1 MAKPPPKPPRELSLE
16 EAMSSL
22 GVSEKTIRKYIKLKR
37 LKAVKVGKRWFID
50 EASLELMRRIVQDEP
65 LVTTAKSS
73 TVKARHVAPTSAN
86 AMAVHG
92 LACYR
97 LFLAASSQFHFD
109 QEEAEIAAYFRLQSR
124 DTLALLGAGYYGYG
138 RSKTI
143 AYEQAR
149 AAIGKILG
157 ILASDPEMY
166 RRHQVV
172 AELLEKDVLPAFG
185 ALMRKLETK
194 GTQTQHR
201 REVSDPHRGS
211 GGSALETD
219 RVP

>member
-50 EASLELMRRIVQDEP
+50 EASLDLMRRIVQDEP
-65 LVTTAKSS
+65 LVTTAKSA
-73 TVKARHVAPTSAN
+73 TVKARLEAPTAAT

-109 QEEAEIAAYFRLQSR
+109 
-124 DTLALLGAGYYGYG
+124 
-138 RSKTI
+138 
-143 AYEQAR
+143 
-149 AAIGKILG
+149 ILYVM
-157 ILASDPEMY
+157 IFQHIFIITQLN
-166 RRHQVV
+166 V
-172 AELLEKDVLPAFG
+172 DVNNLFLNFG
-185 ALMRKLETK
+185 E
-194 GTQTQHR
+194 
-201 REVSDPHRGS
+201 
-211 GGSALETD
+211 
-219 RVP
+219 